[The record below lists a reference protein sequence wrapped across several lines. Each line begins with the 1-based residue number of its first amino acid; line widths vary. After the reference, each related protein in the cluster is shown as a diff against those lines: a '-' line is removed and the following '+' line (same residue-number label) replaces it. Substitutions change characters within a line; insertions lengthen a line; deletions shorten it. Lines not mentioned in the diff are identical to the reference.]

1 MKSSALEVLENQ
13 GKPGESGLA
22 WWQGTTQNVSSLV
35 IQEGVQ
41 ETWGTQGPPPT
52 AGIPGHLRPLKV
64 IQGWHLGEGWEI
76 GLLQAPT
83 PSEGLGAFAP
93 TGGPRGKAKGRLCN

>member
-13 GKPGESGLA
+13 GKPGESGLV
-22 WWQGTTQNVSSLV
+22 WWQGTTQNVSSPV

-41 ETWGTQGPPPT
+41 ETRGTQGPPPT
-52 AGIPGHLRPLKV
+52 ASIPGCLPLLKV

-83 PSEGLGAFAP
+83 PSEGLRAFTP
-93 TGGPRGKAKGRLCN
+93 TGGPRGKATGRLCN